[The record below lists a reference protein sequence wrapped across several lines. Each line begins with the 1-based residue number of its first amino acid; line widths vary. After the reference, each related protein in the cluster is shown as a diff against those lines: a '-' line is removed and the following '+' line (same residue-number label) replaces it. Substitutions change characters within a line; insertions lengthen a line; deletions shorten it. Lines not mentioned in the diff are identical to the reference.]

1 MTKDLNWNQKTTIVA
16 AILLCLLCVAWEWFL
31 APLRP
36 HGSLMVLKAV
46 PLALLLPGLIKG
58 KNDSM
63 QVASMVILLYFF
75 EGFARLFEPGIQ
87 TYLALMEVLLC
98 SVIFYAVLKHL
109 GPIKK
114 AAVAKKKALEE
125 AQLLPNDSV

>member
-1 MTKDLNWNQKTTIVA
+1 MAQTLNWNQKTTIVA
-16 AILLCLLCVAWEWFL
+16 AIMLCLLCVAWEWFL

-46 PLALLLPGLIKG
+46 PLALLLPGLLKG
-58 KNDSM
+58 KNDQM
-63 QVASMVILLYFF
+63 QVTSMVILLYFF

-87 TYLALMEVLLC
+87 KYLAIMELFLC
-98 SVIFYAVLKHL
+98 SVIFFAVLKHL

-125 AQLLPNDSV
+125 GQLPPVDSV

>member
-1 MTKDLNWNQKTTIVA
+1 
-16 AILLCLLCVAWEWFL
+16 
-31 APLRP
+31 
-36 HGSLMVLKAV
+36 MVLKAV

-125 AQLLPNDSV
+125 AQLPPNDSV